1 MAGAGSYCSYRVSFV
16 PPCRPAKPGLST
28 AGEGWDRHT
37 AKPQQIHPSAGCCWG
52 DSPSIGVPGGPYG
65 PQKLRL
71 DGLMAMGCSAAIAN
85 DLNASQSHFCS
96 QSSLEK
102 NIFNSTQ
109 YLIEGDKVISTSLV
123 FPFAQSLKGQQQWR
137 ASAPTINGAYFLS
150 WTVIA
155 GVASRGGG
163 TRLSLT
169 TAGCHR
175 CPYLC
180 HPAAS
185 PAPPVFITSQEA
197 WEVIGANIFSWLG
210 RKAFCVCVG
219 VFVLFWVRLAN
230 VGDFFLFLIR
240 EM

>member
-1 MAGAGSYCSYRVSFV
+1 M
-16 PPCRPAKPGLST
+16 ST

-155 GVASRGGG
+155 GVASRGGD
-163 TRLSLT
+163 TVISDDSRL
-169 TAGCHR
+169 
-175 CPYLC
+175 
-180 HPAAS
+180 
-185 PAPPVFITSQEA
+185 PPVSLPLPSCRISRSAGIYNQP
-197 WEVIGANIFSWLG
+197 GSLG
-210 RKAFCVCVG
+210 GYWCQYF
-219 VFVLFWVRLAN
+219 
-230 VGDFFLFLIR
+230 
-240 EM
+240 